1 MALYDDETFFDGYA
15 GMPRSRFGL
24 GAAGEWAQFERLL
37 PRDMRGLDVLDL
49 GCGYGWHCA
58 YCAARG
64 ARSVLGLDPS
74 EKMLARARELNA
86 APQIEYRLGAVEDYL
101 WPEAAFDLAVSN
113 LALHY
118 VEELPPV
125 FAGVYRA
132 LRPGGAF
139 ALNMEHPAFTSGV
152 NEDWFRDGEGQI
164 LHWPID
170 RYFEPG
176 ARETLF
182 CGCEVTKY
190 HHTLAQILGG
200 LLSAGFALTAVD
212 EARPSPELL
221 AADPA
226 MAAELRRPMML
237 LVRAEKRPRP

>member
-1 MALYDDETFFDGYA
+1 MTTYDDEAFFNSYA
-15 GMPRSRFGL
+15 GMARSLGGL
-24 GAAGEWAQFERLL
+24 GSAGEWEQFRRLL
-37 PRDMRGLDVLDL
+37 PEDMAGLDVLDL

-58 YCAARG
+58 YCASRG
-64 ARSVLGLDPS
+64 ARRVLGIDPS
-74 EKMLARARELNA
+74 GRMLARAREINA
-86 APQIEYRLGAVEDYL
+86 AERIEYRLCAVEDFG
-101 WPEAAFDLAVSN
+101 WPEAEFDLCISN

-118 VEELPPV
+118 VAELPPV

-132 LRPGGAF
+132 LRPGGTF

-152 NEDWFRDGEGQI
+152 NEDWFRDGAGLI

-176 ARETLF
+176 ARATLF

-226 MAAELRRPMML
+226 MYDELRRPMML

>member
-1 MALYDDETFFDGYA
+1 MKPFLTLRRDAALA
-15 GMPRSRFGL
+15 LRL

-74 EKMLARARELNA
+74 EKMLARAKELNA

-101 WPEAAFDLAVSN
+101 WPEAAFDLVVSN

-118 VEELPPV
+118 VGELPPV

-132 LRPGGAF
+132 LRPGGTF

-152 NEDWFRDGEGQI
+152 NEG
-164 LHWPID
+164 LV
-170 RYFEPG
+170 PG
-176 ARETLF
+176 RRGADTA
-182 CGCEVTKY
+182 
-190 HHTLAQILGG
+190 LAH
-200 LLSAGFALTAVD
+200 
-212 EARPSPELL
+212 RP
-221 AADPA
+221 
-226 MAAELRRPMML
+226 
-237 LVRAEKRPRP
+237 VF